1 MRYHNITKD
10 DMLNGDGL
18 RVVLWVAGCDHH
30 CKECHNPITGDAE
43 GGLAFVDAAKEEI
56 FAELQKDYIHGIT
69 FSGGDPLHR
78 ANVAGITAL
87 AKEIREKFPNKTQW
101 LYTGAMWEE
110 INSLGVVKYLDVL
123 CDGEF
128 ILAKKDGNA
137 HWVGST
143 NQRVINVQ
151 ESRKRGVVVF
161 HEDGCDD

>member
-1 MRYHNITKD
+1 MYILVESSKERYEEGIDTT
-10 DMLNGDGL
+10 
-18 RVVLWVAGCDHH
+18 VLSVSDS
-30 CKECHNPITGDAE
+30 KEL
-43 GGLAFVDAAKEEI
+43 LARYLE
-56 FAELQKDYIHGIT
+56 
-69 FSGGDPLHR
+69 
-78 ANVAGITAL
+78 
-87 AKEIREKFPNKTQW
+87 KEIREKFPNKTQW

-110 INSLGVVKYLDVL
+110 INSLEVVKYLDVL

-151 ESRKRGVVVF
+151 ESRKRGAVVF